1 MGCECS
7 AAPVAKEAE
16 RRTVRTALALNAAM
30 FVIGMTAG
38 YFAQSSGMMADALDM
53 GTDAVSY
60 ALALM
65 AITRSNTFKRNA
77 ARWTGFVLIALG
89 AAVVLDVVRRAMYG
103 SDPLG
108 SAMIAYSVVSFAVN
122 LFVLTRLAKYRR
134 GEVHL
139 RATYICTRADVIA
152 NIGVFI
158 SGVIVTLT
166 GFRYVDLLAGA
177 AIGVYVLREAF
188 EILEAAHEAEDEAAA

>member
-1 MGCECS
+1 MGCECA

-30 FVIGMTAG
+30 FVIGITAG
-38 YFAQSSGMMADALDM
+38 YLSQSSGMMADALDM

-65 AITRSNTFKRNA
+65 AITRSDKFKRNA
-77 ARWTGFVLIALG
+77 ARWTGFVLIVLG
-89 AAVVLDVVRRAMYG
+89 AGVVLDVIRRAILG

-108 SAMIAYSVVSFAVN
+108 SAMMAYSVVSFAVN

-139 RATYICTRADVIA
+139 RASYICTRADIVA
-152 NIGVFI
+152 NIGVFV
-158 SGVIVTLT
+158 SGVIVALT

-177 AIGVYVLREAF
+177 GIGVYVLREAF
-188 EILEAAHEAEDEAAA
+188 EILEAVQEAKDEATV